1 MLHPYREAAKTQISL
16 PAFPLQEA
24 PGRTFFSMLCDINHW
39 LAESPCVYGSAH
51 GTSLY
56 ILYKNVAYLIDDF
69 WEAFSLPMAAVG
81 HTWPVCVFG
90 TAQNQETVQLSAEA
104 VEKQIQ
110 LIQRSISGQKNDEL
124 ESLCIQVDLRE
135 IPTKEI
141 FLRFLDAVDW
151 QSNIAPMDWKDS
163 GFLRS
168 QELIAANARGLFC
181 YAGLELSPSSDSCLS
196 SLRFSQKIALW
207 NSFLQDS
214 FEPIEF
220 EWLAGEIT
228 ENSIDNRMEWELALT
243 ESMAGLGFRIVNQ
256 ENSFELFDG
265 QGCRLY
271 FGSDC
276 RRAAERALLKLL
288 FPLND

>member
-110 LIQRSISGQKNDEL
+110 LIQRSNFSTFSGRCRL
-124 ESLCIQVDLRE
+124 
-135 IPTKEI
+135 
-141 FLRFLDAVDW
+141 AV
-151 QSNIAPMDWKDS
+151 QYCPN
-163 GFLRS
+163 
-168 QELIAANARGLFC
+168 
-181 YAGLELSPSSDSCLS
+181 GLERQWFSPKSGINC
-196 SLRFSQKIALW
+196 SQRQR
-207 NSFLQDS
+207 SFL
-214 FEPIEF
+214 
-220 EWLAGEIT
+220 L
-228 ENSIDNRMEWELALT
+228 
-243 ESMAGLGFRIVNQ
+243 
-256 ENSFELFDG
+256 
-265 QGCRLY
+265 CRP
-271 FGSDC
+271 GT
-276 RRAAERALLKLL
+276 
-288 FPLND
+288 FPQL